1 MTKLLRICA
10 AAVALTLSGG
20 YVSAQ
25 DVWPTRPITMVVP
38 FPAGGNADVIARE
51 ISQTLTEKLGK
62 AVVVENRSGAG
73 GNIGGTFVAKAKPD
87 GYTFLF
93 STPAPLALNK
103 LMYKAMPYDPEAEFS
118 PVVLVSKSPLI
129 IVAKPGGIKSL
140 KELIAFAKANPGKL
154 NVGHPGNGTLGHIT
168 TVFLQKLADVKVT
181 DVPYRGTTPLMT
193 DLLGGQIDLAIDF
206 LTTYVPLVKDGKLN
220 PLAVTTTTPSF
231 QLPEV
236 PTATSVGLPGFDA
249 SAWYAIVAPKGT
261 PDAAVASI
269 NRIVNEWLTSERG
282 KKSLEQNGMDGIGGT
297 PADLNAFIAAELKK
311 WAPLIKDAK
320 IEL

>member
-1 MTKLLRICA
+1 MIKLARIF
-10 AAVALTLSGG
+10 AAVVLIAQCCGAA
-20 YVSAQ
+20 SAE
-25 DVWPTRPITMVVP
+25 DIWPSRTITMVVP

-62 AVVVENRSGAG
+62 SVIVENRAGAG
-73 GNIGGTFVAKAKPD
+73 GNIGGAYVAKAKPD
-87 GYTFLF
+87 GYTLLF

-103 LMYKAMPYDPEAEFS
+103 LMYKAMAYDPETELS
-118 PVVLVSKSPLI
+118 PIVLVARSPLI
-129 IVAKPGGIKSL
+129 IVSKPGGIKSL
-140 KELIAFAKANPGKL
+140 KELIEFAKANPGKL

-193 DLLGGQIDLAIDF
+193 DLLGGQIDVAIDF
-206 LTTYVPLVKDGKLN
+206 LTTYVPLVKDGKFN
-220 PLAVTTTTPSF
+220 ALAVTTTERSF
-231 QLPEV
+231 QLPDV
-236 PTATSVGLPGFDA
+236 PTAMSAGLPGFDA

-261 PDAAVASI
+261 PDAVVTSV
-269 NRIVNEWLTSERG
+269 NKIVNEWLTSERG
-282 KKSLEQNGMDGIGGT
+282 KKSLAQNGMDGIGGT
-297 PADLNAFIAAELKK
+297 PAALNAFIAAELKK

>member
-1 MTKLLRICA
+1 MKKLLQIAA
-10 AAVALTLSGG
+10 AAVLLAQFGG
-20 YVSAQ
+20 VANAQ
-25 DVWPTRPITMVVP
+25 DAWPSRSVTMVVP

-51 ISQTLTEKLGK
+51 ISQHLTEKLGK
-62 AVVVENRSGAG
+62 TFVVENKSGAG
-73 GNIGGTFVAKAKPD
+73 GNIGGTYVAKAKPD

-103 LMYKAMPYDPEAEFS
+103 LMYKSMPYDPEAELQ
-118 PVVLVSKSPLI
+118 PVVLVSRSPLI
-129 IVAKPGGIKSL
+129 IVTKPGGIKTV
-140 KELIAFAKANPGKL
+140 KELIEFAKANPGKL

-193 DLLGGQIDLAIDF
+193 DLLGGQIDVAIDF

-220 PLAVTTTTPSF
+220 ALAVTTTQPSF
-231 QLPEV
+231 QLPTV

-249 SAWYAIVAPKGT
+249 SAWYAVVAPKGT
-261 PDAAVASI
+261 PDAIVNTVNKA
-269 NRIVNEWLTSERG
+269 VNEWLVSERG
-282 KKSLEQNGMDGIGGT
+282 KKSLAQNGMDAIGGS
-297 PADLNAFIAAELKK
+297 PADLNAFIATELKK

>member
-1 MTKLLRICA
+1 MKKILQICA
-10 AAVALTLSGG
+10 AAVLLASFGG
-20 YVSAQ
+20 IATAQ
-25 DVWPTRPITMVVP
+25 ESWPSRTVTMVVP

-51 ISQTLTEKLGK
+51 ISQHLSEKLGK
-62 AVVVENRSGAG
+62 TFVVENKSGAG
-73 GNIGGTFVAKAKPD
+73 GNIGGTYVAKAKPD

-103 LMYKAMPYDPEAEFS
+103 LMYKQMPYDPEAELQ
-118 PVVLVSKSPLI
+118 PVILVSRSPLI
-129 IVAKPGGIKSL
+129 IVTKPGGIKSV
-140 KELIAFAKANPGKL
+140 KELIEFAKANPGKL

-168 TVFLQKLADVKVT
+168 TVFLQKLADIKVT

-193 DLLGGQIDLAIDF
+193 DLLGGQIDVAIDF

-220 PLAVTTTTPSF
+220 PLAVTTTQPSF
-231 QLPEV
+231 QLPTV

-249 SAWYAIVAPKGT
+249 SAWYAVVAPKGT
-261 PDAAVASI
+261 PDPIVNTI
-269 NRIVNEWLTSERG
+269 NKAVNEWLVSERG
-282 KKSLEQNGMDGIGGT
+282 KKSLEQNGMDAIGGS
-297 PADLNAFIAAELKK
+297 PADLNAFIAGELKK